1 MSSTMEGK
9 LSGRLMDAN
18 GRQGTMEIELRGG
31 NQQASWT
38 ARITERDSNAVV
50 LRGEFAV
57 KFDERGLQVES
68 GSLDGKKEQ
77 DSVEGAQPTKEGG
90 DVKWG
95 INLTSEPA
103 GRYAASAFVGGYS
116 AQSLSDSP
124 LLTRGVM
131 ILWQFK

>member
-1 MSSTMEGK
+1 MSSTMKGK

-18 GRQGTMEIELRGG
+18 GRQGTMEIELRGD

-50 LRGEFAV
+50 LRGEFPV
-57 KFDERGLQVES
+57 KFDERGIQVES
-68 GSLDGKKEQ
+68 GPLDGKKEPG
-77 DSVEGAQPTKEGG
+77 SAESAQPSKGEG

-103 GRYAASAFVGGYS
+103 GRYAESAFVGGYS